1 VAFLTPAAW
10 EVKIK
15 LFWDSTRNAAL
26 TGDSL
31 DRFMVVREAF
41 QRLREFE
48 IK

>member
-15 LFWDSTRNAAL
+15 LFWDKTRNAAL
-26 TGDSL
+26 TADSF
-31 DRFMVVREAF
+31 DRSMVVREAF

-48 IK
+48 TK